1 MNIVEENWE
10 QILNKMK
17 LEYCSSNISYN
28 TWIAPLT
35 VYEVTD
41 DTVYILVKLRASLEH
56 IEEKYLLPFKV
67 CIAEVTGY
75 EYEVSFVTDD
85 HVVIQE
91 KKDTAVKKQQSNAIF
106 EQANLNPKYT
116 FDTFV
121 VGSNN
126 NFAHA
131 ASLAVADSPGE
142 IYNPLFLY
150 GGVGLGKTHLMHSI
164 AHFILEKDPTKKVLY
179 VTSETFTNEIID
191 ALKIGK
197 NGNEVATNA
206 YQLAPKNSQ
215 IMLYK
220 NGNEL
225 AMTTFREK
233 YRNNDVLLIDDIQ
246 FIIGKESTQEEFFH
260 TFNHLHVS
268 GKQIIISSDKP
279 PKDIETLEARLRTRF
294 EWGLIAD
301 ISSPDYETRMAILR
315 KKEELDGLER
325 YHIPDEVMQYIANNI
340 TSNIRELE
348 GSLNKLIALAN
359 LENKPIDIP
368 LAAEALKDM
377 ISPNNTREIT
387 PELIIEV
394 VSDHFNVPA
403 AELKGKKR
411 NAEIVLPRQIVMY
424 LCRKMTDT
432 PLKTIGLILGGKDH
446 ASVSHGVKKIEHDVK
461 TDEALNNTVNII
473 KKKLNPI

>member
-179 VTSETFTNEIID
+179 VTSETFTNELID
-191 ALKIGK
+191 ALKIG
-197 NGNEVATNA
+197 
-206 YQLAPKNSQ
+206 
-215 IMLYK
+215 K

-394 VSDHFNVPA
+394 VSDNFNVPA

>member
-1 MNIVEENWE
+1 MNIVEQNWD

-35 VYEVTD
+35 VYEVKD

-67 CIAEVTGY
+67 CIAEVTGI
-75 EYEVSFVTDD
+75 EYEVAFVTDNQT
-85 HVVIQE
+85 VIQE
-91 KKDTAVKKQQSNAIF
+91 KKESVLKRSRANAIF
-106 EQANLNPKYT
+106 EKANLNPKYT

-131 ASLAVADSPGE
+131 ASLAVAESPGE
-142 IYNPLFLY
+142 IYNPLFIY

-164 AHFILEKDPTKKVLY
+164 AHFILENDPSKNVLY
-179 VTSETFTNEIID
+179 VTSETFTNELIE
-191 ALKIGK
+191 ALKMGK
-197 NGNEVATNA
+197 TSGNESAIS
-206 YQLAPKNSQ
+206 K
-215 IMLYK
+215 
-220 NGNEL
+220 
-225 AMTTFREK
+225 FRDK

-268 GKQIIISSDKP
+268 GRQIIISSDKP

-315 KKEELDGLER
+315 KKEELDGLEK
-325 YHIPDEVMQYIANNI
+325 YHIPDDVMDYIAKNI
-340 TSNIRELE
+340 KSNIRELE
-348 GSLNKLIALAN
+348 GSLNKLVALSN

-377 ISPNNTREIT
+377 ISPDDNRAVT
-387 PELIIEV
+387 PELIIDI
-394 VSDHFNVPA
+394 VSEHFNISIDD
-403 AELKGKKR
+403 LKGKKR
-411 NAEIVLPRQIVMY
+411 NREIVLPRQIVMY
-424 LCRKMTDT
+424 LCRQMTDT
-432 PLKTIGLILGGKDH
+432 SLKAIGAFLGGKDH
-446 ASVSHGVKKIEHDVK
+446 ASINHGIKKIEEDIK
-461 TDEALNNTVNII
+461 KDEALNNTVNII
-473 KKKLNPI
+473 IKKINPI

>member
-85 HVVIQE
+85 HFVIQE

-179 VTSETFTNEIID
+179 VTSETFTNELID
-191 ALKIGK
+191 ALKIG
-197 NGNEVATNA
+197 
-206 YQLAPKNSQ
+206 
-215 IMLYK
+215 K

>member
-67 CIAEVTGY
+67 CIAEVSGY

-179 VTSETFTNEIID
+179 VTSETFTNELID
-191 ALKIGK
+191 ALKIG
-197 NGNEVATNA
+197 
-206 YQLAPKNSQ
+206 
-215 IMLYK
+215 K